1 MPAATACTPDDS
13 IPGHIAQTPNRN
25 TMGKRLQ
32 SSRQKCREYPYLPIA
47 LSYRIR
53 ANSSNVASGLGFHP
67 DSRCR
72 GLVSKRK
79 RGGYPM
85 TSSPPKKNPGS
96 ALLSHGRFPQYPRH
110 WSPSLLCSVWEQVLL
125 LRHGHQEKSIQKKSI
140 CPFQLETEPDSWLR
154 SERFDTTKPLGRL
167 VRVGCRHHCLCASR
181 LSRS

>member
-1 MPAATACTPDDS
+1 
-13 IPGHIAQTPNRN
+13 
-25 TMGKRLQ
+25 
-32 SSRQKCREYPYLPIA
+32 
-47 LSYRIR
+47 
-53 ANSSNVASGLGFHP
+53 
-67 DSRCR
+67 
-72 GLVSKRK
+72 
-79 RGGYPM
+79 M
-85 TSSPPKKNPGS
+85 TSSPEKNPGS

>member
-1 MPAATACTPDDS
+1 MP
-13 IPGHIAQTPNRN
+13 
-25 TMGKRLQ
+25 
-32 SSRQKCREYPYLPIA
+32 
-47 LSYRIR
+47 RISVF
-53 ANSSNVASGLGFHP
+53 ANSSVISNTCKQFECCF
-67 DSRCR
+67 RIR
-72 GLVSKRK
+72 I
-79 RGGYPM
+79 
-85 TSSPPKKNPGS
+85 PPRQSLPRISFKKKKGRISNDILPRKKNPGS